1 VEKENV
7 LHFGGA
13 TGGSRQQAGRT
24 TGKQQESG
32 NKLGDKP
39 TKSIGNILTKLQLK
53 VSRQHVGCCQ
63 SGWHFPGAAIISTD
77 VKMSARCD
85 DSAVDDYEAAAAKC
99 CCWVFR

>member
-1 VEKENV
+1 MHTHEKKNENKACETKIETHFISVRSGRVEKENV
-7 LHFGGA
+7 LHFEGQKGA
-13 TGGSRQQAGRT
+13 RT

-63 SGWHFPGAAIISTD
+63 SGWHFPGAQQSID
-77 VKMSARCD
+77 QLRR
-85 DSAVDDYEAAAAKC
+85 Y
-99 CCWVFR
+99 